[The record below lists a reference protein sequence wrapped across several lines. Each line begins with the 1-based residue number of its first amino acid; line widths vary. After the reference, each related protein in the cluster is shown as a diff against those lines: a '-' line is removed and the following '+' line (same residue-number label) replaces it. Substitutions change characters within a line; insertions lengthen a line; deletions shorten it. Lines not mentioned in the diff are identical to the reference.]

1 MRFWFWFWA
10 FFIANLITGGTAAF
24 AQSETIVFDRTSAEG
39 WQRTVEKVEP
49 KDAAGWRAAAEGDVA
64 FIEQAIRDHSPIFEA
79 PAAIEIRKNF
89 ERGLMLART
98 RAAEVN
104 DRGGYYA
111 TLSALGESIGDPHAG
126 TMFDRNWNIGLG
138 IPAMQWPG
146 IDVHWLENAALVTR
160 AAPFAE
166 GWRVGD
172 RIESCDGKS
181 LQALMAANLLPF
193 GAPGAYGG
201 DDGKRT
207 GIAGLFRDWSNPFIV
222 RPQTCRVLRSDG
234 PADIDLTW
242 RAFDMRDA
250 APQAAVETTASQTLT
265 LDNYAI
271 TTLDG
276 GVVWVRLPS
285 FSGDPSTS
293 AAIAEL
299 AEQIAAGRKAVRA
312 APAVVLD
319 VRGNSG
325 GSSFNGDQIVEAL
338 WTRAE
343 LRRHGPRD
351 KRIRI
356 GWRASA
362 DNLEYWKDWTKA
374 QAERGDAA
382 GSEIA
387 YGEKVIA
394 GLQGAIARG
403 DVLWTES
410 SVGKNPPVARRTDRK
425 PLFAAKVYML
435 SDGSCASACLD
446 FADRALQMPGV
457 SLIGAGTSGD
467 GLLMEIR
474 IERSPSG
481 MASAKIAQKIYL
493 NRSRGHLE
501 TYSADIEHTGA
512 WDDAAVAAWVQNLLA
527 EHR

>member
-1 MRFWFWFWA
+1 MRLWFWA
-10 FFIANLITGGTAAF
+10 FLIPCLIAGGPAAL
-24 AQSETIVFDRTSAEG
+24 AQSETIVFDRTSEAA
-39 WQRTVEKVEP
+39 WLRSIEKVEP

-64 FIEQAIRDHSPIFEA
+64 FIEEAIKDHSPIFDA
-79 PAAIEIRKNF
+79 PAATEIRKNF
-89 ERGLMLART
+89 ENGLIVARA
-98 RAAEVN
+98 RAAQVN

-146 IDVHWLENAALVTR
+146 IDVRWRDNAALVTR

-172 RIESCDGKS
+172 RIESCDGNS
-181 LQALMAANLLPF
+181 LQALIASNLEPF

-201 DDGKRT
+201 DDGQRA
-207 GIAGLFRDWSNPFIV
+207 GIAGLFRDWSNPFIS
-222 RPQTCRVLRSDG
+222 RPRTCRVLRSDG
-234 PADIDLTW
+234 PVDVDLTW
-242 RAFDMRDA
+242 RVFAPQDA
-250 APQAAVETTASQTLT
+250 APPAALEAVTSETLT
-265 LDNYAI
+265 LENYAV
-271 TTLDG
+271 TTLDS
-276 GVVWVRLPS
+276 GVVWIRLPS
-285 FSGDPSTS
+285 FSGDPDTG

-299 AEQIAAGRKAVRA
+299 AEQIATGRKAMRA
-312 APAVVLD
+312 APAIVLD

-351 KRIRI
+351 KPIRI

-362 DNLEYWKDWTKA
+362 ENLEYWKDWTRK
-374 QAERGDAA
+374 QAERGGDA

-394 GLQGAIARG
+394 GMERAIARG

-410 SVGKNPPVARRTDRK
+410 SIGKNPPVARRTGRK
-425 PLFAAKVYML
+425 PLFEAQVYML
-435 SDGSCASACLD
+435 SDGTCASACLD
-446 FADRALQMPGV
+446 FADRVLHMPGV
-457 SLIGAGTSGD
+457 SLIGADTSGD

-493 NRSRGHLE
+493 NRGRGHLE

-512 WDDAAVAAWVQNLLA
+512 WDDAALATWVQSLLA